1 MGTFIR
7 HNERLKETLHFKGK
21 MSKVEKCLGSS
32 SCQGVL
38 TKFMGEFSL
47 KSWFLI
53 TLFDRNLEKDE
64 QGLR

>member
-38 TKFMGEFSL
+38 TKIMGEFSL
-47 KSWFLI
+47 KS
-53 TLFDRNLEKDE
+53 
-64 QGLR
+64 